1 MKIKNLINENEFK
14 PVEIT
19 IVLESQGEVD
29 LLWDMG
35 NMNSGTLLDFLDTH
49 QNQLPNRYCEIDIE
63 EVFHALSDA
72 LEDLHSP
79 MF

>member
-1 MKIKNLINENEFK
+1 
-14 PVEIT
+14 
-19 IVLESQGEVD
+19 
-29 LLWDMG
+29 
-35 NMNSGTLLDFLDTH
+35 MNSGTLLDFLDTH
-49 QNQLPNRYCEIDIE
+49 QNNLPNRYCEIDIE

>member
-49 QNQLPNRYCEIDIE
+49 QNHLPNRYCEIDIE

>member
-29 LLWDMG
+29 LLRDMG
-35 NMNSGTLLDFLDTH
+35 NMNSGSLLDFLDTH
-49 QNQLPNRYCEIDIE
+49 QNNLPNRYCKIDIE

-72 LEDLHSP
+72 LEDLHNP
-79 MF
+79 EF